1 MIKTLYCNKYY
12 VNSGPDLSGGWGVS
26 LMMMIKIIA
35 MNNNDDGGLSPGFP
49 CIAIVDR
56 WWIKWSLNKKQ

>member
-12 VNSGPDLSGGWGVS
+12 VTSGPDLSGGWGVS

-35 MNNNDDGGLSPGFP
+35 MNNNDDGGLNPGFS
-49 CIAIVDR
+49 CIANCYSRPMAD
-56 WWIKWSLNKKQ
+56 

>member
-12 VNSGPDLSGGWGVS
+12 VTSGPDLSGGWGVS

-35 MNNNDDGGLSPGFP
+35 MNNNDDGGLNPDFH
-49 CIAIVDR
+49 V
-56 WWIKWSLNKKQ
+56 LL

>member
-1 MIKTLYCNKYY
+1 MLYCNKYY
-12 VNSGPDLSGGWGVS
+12 VTLA
-26 LMMMIKIIA
+26 MINYFWWVGRAINDEIIA

-56 WWIKWSLNKKQ
+56 